1 MFTLTSHP
9 LVIHNCSDTEYNL
22 SNSDCDHS
30 CGYIPVYTN
39 QRLSVLLILL
49 KPCSSTAS
57 SSSTPPSH
65 RSTGI
70 VCVYVYIIMCYAN
83 NYVWWKLQTHR
94 TCVERSKKSLWHSAP
109 RSAMRERC
117 GVQIKLKVLLQKC
130 FFKTQSCCVTGDLCS
145 FLFTC
150 VLQHVTCFHK
160 WFEAINPSM
169 GTALTFRTR
178 AGIRRPGAELKP
190 VKVPGDVIEVCSL
203 TTGL

>member
-1 MFTLTSHP
+1 MFTVISHP
-9 LVIHNCSDTEYNL
+9 LVIHNCSDTEYNV
-22 SNSDCDHS
+22 SNSGCDHS

-70 VCVYVYIIMCYAN
+70 VFVYVYIIMCYAN

-94 TCVERSKKSLWHSAP
+94 TCVEQSKKSSWHCAP
-109 RSAMRERC
+109 CSAMRERC

-130 FFKTQSCCVTGDLCS
+130 FFKNSVLLCNWWLVQFS
-145 FLFTC
+145 FYLRAPTC
-150 VLQHVTCFHK
+150 DMFPQIV
-160 WFEAINPSM
+160 WSY
-169 GTALTFRTR
+169 
-178 AGIRRPGAELKP
+178 
-190 VKVPGDVIEVCSL
+190 
-203 TTGL
+203 

>member
-1 MFTLTSHP
+1 M
-9 LVIHNCSDTEYNL
+9 
-22 SNSDCDHS
+22 
-30 CGYIPVYTN
+30 
-39 QRLSVLLILL
+39 
-49 KPCSSTAS
+49 
-57 SSSTPPSH
+57 
-65 RSTGI
+65 
-70 VCVYVYIIMCYAN
+70 
-83 NYVWWKLQTHR
+83 
-94 TCVERSKKSLWHSAP
+94 ERSKKSLWHSAP

-150 VLQHVTCFHK
+150 LLQHVTCFHK

-169 GTALTFRTR
+169 ETALTFRTR
-178 AGIRRPGAELKP
+178 AGIRSPGAELKP

>member
-1 MFTLTSHP
+1 MYPTLTVTTAVVTFLFTLIKDS
-9 LVIHNCSDTEYNL
+9 LFCWYYL
-22 SNSDCDHS
+22 S
-30 CGYIPVYTN
+30 P
-39 QRLSVLLILL
+39 
-49 KPCSSTAS
+49 A
-57 SSSTPPSH
+57 PPQPPPPPRH

-130 FFKTQSCCVTGDLCS
+130 FLKTQSCCVTGDLCS

-169 GTALTFRTR
+169 ETALTFRTR
-178 AGIRRPGAELKP
+178 AGIRSPGAELKP